1 LFNKQFAGL
10 QLKVQEDSR
19 PFNGKVK
26 ISSSVTGMSQLF
38 RNCVPFSLFI
48 YCSLIALFLASVLL
62 QFSPLPLG
70 LSLNNS
76 ASSIVLFNRSAEG
89 DTSGV

>member
-1 LFNKQFAGL
+1 LFKKQFNGL

-26 ISSSVTGMSQLF
+26 ISSSVTGMSHLSETVYFLSFHLLF
-38 RNCVPFSLFI
+38 
-48 YCSLIALFLASVLL
+48 SLIALFLASVLL

-70 LSLNNS
+70 LSPNNS
-76 ASSIVLFNRSAEG
+76 ASSIVLFNRSAKG